1 MNRIMET
8 IYGAE
13 SPSYSIFVVQ
23 CQLGDFATQMSSM
36 SSRIT
41 TLESTAGSSVPPS
54 RCPYAIPGDCGL
66 PPSMARTEVN
76 IPPLPTPS
84 AFTTSMTPLA
94 TTSSLSLH
102 LHPLP
107 KSPSPILHYHWY
119 HIPWPVRPL
128 HLHQLVSLISTDWSS
143 QPLKARKNTFTS

>member
-1 MNRIMET
+1 M
-8 IYGAE
+8 GAE

-94 TTSSLSLH
+94 TVHHLIAFAPPTSITEIPIAHPSLPLVP
-102 LHPLP
+102 HPMA
-107 KSPSPILHYHWY
+107 SAPSPPSSASIPHFHRLEFATFEGKEE
-119 HIPWPVRPL
+119 HI
-128 HLHQLVSLISTDWSS
+128 H
-143 QPLKARKNTFTS
+143 